1 MDKEQAIE
9 KLNDIR
15 CHVKETSAEEQALVM
30 AIDALKQP
38 VVTDT
43 NVGDKISKFI
53 DGLEEIFADL
63 RERHVDD
70 SVCGLCEYD
79 GAYMGQSGDWCN
91 ECPGFERD
99 DCFELSDKTRKE
111 WTEEIIKALPTVQP
125 EPQWISVT
133 ERLPDNADHPGAFC
147 PRYQVVTPYGV
158 TEGWYRPHDHE
169 KGGQWFALFWF
180 MSQIY
185 EIWNIDFERGDVPK
199 VIGEAPVMEWRP
211 LPEPYKP
218 NK

>member
-1 MDKEQAIE
+1 MSELIDRQ
-9 KLNDIR
+9 
-15 CHVKETSAEEQALVM
+15 Q
-30 AIDALKQP
+30 AIDALAR
-38 VVTDT
+38 TARE
-43 NVGDKISKFI
+43 KF
-53 DGLEEIFADL
+53 
-63 RERHVDD
+63 
-70 SVCGLCEYD
+70 
-79 GAYMGQSGDWCN
+79 N
-91 ECPGFERD
+91 
-99 DCFELSDKTRKE
+99 LSDEYNHYLAGLMDGELAIKE
-111 WTEEIIKALPTVQP
+111 LPTIQPEALACGNGELIAKP

-218 NK
+218 NNK

>member
-1 MDKEQAIE
+1 MDDLISRQA
-9 KLNDIR
+9 
-15 CHVKETSAEEQALVM
+15 
-30 AIDALKQP
+30 AIDAVNNAFDRETLL
-38 VVTDT
+38 T
-43 NVGDKISKFI
+43 
-53 DGLEEIFADL
+53 GLVRSIAV
-63 RERHVDD
+63 R
-70 SVCGLCEYD
+70 
-79 GAYMGQSGDWCN
+79 AI
-91 ECPGFERD
+91 RD
-99 DCFELSDKTRKE
+99 MPS
-111 WTEEIIKALPTVQP
+111 AQP
-125 EPQWISVT
+125 ESQWISVT

-218 NK
+218 NNK

>member
-1 MDKEQAIE
+1 MTKDDLISRQA
-9 KLNDIR
+9 
-15 CHVKETSAEEQALVM
+15 
-30 AIDALKQP
+30 AIDALDVLCQEHRNRIPGKRETYSEYNEAWQ
-38 VVTDT
+38 DAL
-43 NVGDKISKFI
+43 DRAE
-53 DGLEEIFADL
+53 GLIF
-63 RERHVDD
+63 
-70 SVCGLCEYD
+70 
-79 GAYMGQSGDWCN
+79 N
-91 ECPGFERD
+91 
-99 DCFELSDKTRKE
+99 
-111 WTEEIIKALPTVQP
+111 LPPVQP

-133 ERLPDNADHPGAFC
+133 KRLPDNADHPGAFC

>member
-1 MDKEQAIE
+1 MDDLISRQ
-9 KLNDIR
+9 
-15 CHVKETSAEEQALVM
+15 Q
-30 AIDALKQP
+30 AIDALMAAI
-38 VVTDT
+38 DD
-43 NVGDKISKFI
+43 VGV
-53 DGLEEIFADL
+53 L
-63 RERHVDD
+63 
-70 SVCGLCEYD
+70 D
-79 GAYMGQSGDWCN
+79 GAD
-91 ECPGFERD
+91 
-99 DCFELSDKTRKE
+99 
-111 WTEEIIKALPTVQP
+111 IKVVFDNLPSAQP

-147 PRYQVVTPYGV
+147 PRYQVATPYGV

-211 LPEPYKP
+211 LPETYRKGA
-218 NK
+218 KD

>member
-1 MDKEQAIE
+1 MDDLISRQKAIMDAESWVAVDENEKHLQKNVIEWLKEFPPA
-9 KLNDIR
+9 
-15 CHVKETSAEEQALVM
+15 
-30 AIDALKQP
+30 
-38 VVTDT
+38 
-43 NVGDKISKFI
+43 
-53 DGLEEIFADL
+53 
-63 RERHVDD
+63 
-70 SVCGLCEYD
+70 
-79 GAYMGQSGDWCN
+79 
-91 ECPGFERD
+91 
-99 DCFELSDKTRKE
+99 
-111 WTEEIIKALPTVQP
+111 QP

-158 TEGWYRPHDHE
+158 TEGWYRPHDHD

>member
-1 MDKEQAIE
+1 MDDLISRQA
-9 KLNDIR
+9 
-15 CHVKETSAEEQALVM
+15 
-30 AIDALKQP
+30 AIDA
-38 VVTDT
+38 VNNAFD
-43 NVGDKISKFI
+43 
-53 DGLEEIFADL
+53 
-63 RERHVDD
+63 RET
-70 SVCGLCEYD
+70 LLT
-79 GAYMGQSGDWCN
+79 
-91 ECPGFERD
+91 GFVRSIAVRAIRD
-99 DCFELSDKTRKE
+99 MPS
-111 WTEEIIKALPTVQP
+111 AQP
-125 EPQWISVT
+125 ESQWISVT

-218 NK
+218 NNK